1 MNGKIFNLYQANLFI
16 KKGCEIECV
25 GISKGA
31 YYVQFKTNELFYTLL
46 KQWNIKNT
54 VE

>member
-16 KKGCEIECV
+16 KKGCEVENV

-31 YYVQFKTNELFYTLL
+31 YYVSFKINDNFKKLIDLWNKHQL
-46 KQWNIKNT
+46 K
-54 VE
+54 